1 MRRKKGRKLISKRM
15 LLTVMVSLT
24 MVLGLMPGMSLKAY
38 ADDTKAYATYDVTT
52 DANKNKSVD
61 ELKALQVTFNGKPW
75 YIISDNSTA
84 VDAGTV
90 TLLVAEELGEPV
102 MFDESSYAYSSSTV
116 RTTLDNMTASGGS
129 FAEVESAINT
139 VKVKGSDN
147 DVAVDAKL
155 YLMSVDEVKCVPVNV
170 LAFSHTWYLRT
181 PARSEYNP
189 DWIGV
194 EFVRTD
200 GIIGGGTDVSGS
212 RCCIRPALQL
222 NLSSVT
228 FSPESNTFTLN
239 GGEKKTATVTKA
251 PTAKSLSYTGQ
262 AQELVNAGTA
272 EGGTIQYALGE
283 DTTTAPTTGYTSSIP
298 TGTNAGTYYVWY
310 KAKGD
315 DKHTDSEAACVTVT
329 ISKDDPEPGPDP
341 KPEPKPEPKKK
352 DKKSS
357 SSSESST
364 PPNPNA
370 LNIIYIKNGTRV
382 WEAKASKQV
391 QGPAAQLA
399 FKQIMSPG
407 CNEAFSFNL
416 IADGKAIDHTL
427 KNGKLILF
435 IPDGYRKAGRVFALT
450 AIDKNGKV
458 HFYPDTD
465 SDPATVTVD
474 VNFEGYAFDLIYIG

>member
-1 MRRKKGRKLISKRM
+1 MKRKKGRKLISKRM
-15 LLTVMVSLT
+15 LLTVMVSLA

-102 MFDESSYAYSSSTV
+102 MFDESSNAYSSSTV

-200 GIIGGGTDVSGS
+200 GIIGGGTDVYYS

-228 FSPESNTFTLN
+228 FSPESNTFT
-239 GGEKKTATVTKA
+239 
-251 PTAKSLSYTGQ
+251 
-262 AQELVNAGTA
+262 
-272 EGGTIQYALGE
+272 
-283 DTTTAPTTGYTSSIP
+283 
-298 TGTNAGTYYVWY
+298 
-310 KAKGD
+310 
-315 DKHTDSEAACVTVT
+315 
-329 ISKDDPEPGPDP
+329 
-341 KPEPKPEPKKK
+341 
-352 DKKSS
+352 
-357 SSSESST
+357 
-364 PPNPNA
+364 
-370 LNIIYIKNGTRV
+370 
-382 WEAKASKQV
+382 
-391 QGPAAQLA
+391 
-399 FKQIMSPG
+399 
-407 CNEAFSFNL
+407 
-416 IADGKAIDHTL
+416 
-427 KNGKLILF
+427 
-435 IPDGYRKAGRVFALT
+435 
-450 AIDKNGKV
+450 
-458 HFYPDTD
+458 
-465 SDPATVTVD
+465 
-474 VNFEGYAFDLIYIG
+474 

>member
-1 MRRKKGRKLISKRM
+1 
-15 LLTVMVSLT
+15 
-24 MVLGLMPGMSLKAY
+24 MSLKAY
-38 ADDTKAYATYDVTT
+38 AATETYTSLMNNATEVKFNNYD
-52 DANKNKSVD
+52 
-61 ELKALQVTFNGKPW
+61 W
-75 YIISDNSTA
+75 YIIEDDSTSA
-84 VDAGTV
+84 TEGTV
-90 TLLVAEELGEPV
+90 TLLAADDSFGYSK
-102 MFDESSYAYSSSTV
+102 FSDESSNAYSSSKIKTA
-116 RTTLDNMTASGGS
+116 LDSLTKTGA
-129 FAEVESAINT
+129 F
-139 VKVKGSDN
+139 K
-147 DVAVDAKL
+147 DVANAIVDMDLSDVSVTGAKL
-155 YLMSVDEVKCVPVNV
+155 YLLDKATAQAVRLNLPLSISYYEFPNAEMG
-170 LAFSHTWYLRT
+170 AWWLRT
-181 PARSEYNP
+181 RGYQDCNADLACKE
-189 DWIGV
+189 GV
-194 EFVRTD
+194 GDFGFNVD
-200 GIIGGGTDVSGS
+200 KSLG
-212 RCCIRPALQL
+212 IRPALRL
-222 NLSSVT
+222 DLSSVT

-239 GGEKKTATVTKA
+239 GGEKPAATVTKA

-272 EGGTIQYALGE
+272 EGGTIQYAPGTKEKATGE
-283 DTTTAPTTGYTSSIP
+283 YTASIP
-298 TGTNAGTYYVWY
+298 KETNAGTYYVWY

>member
-90 TLLVAEELGEPV
+90 TILAGDTSFGVSLYRE
-102 MFDESSYAYSSSTV
+102 DSYSGSKMKAN
-116 RTTLDNMTASGGS
+116 LDALTASGGS
-129 FAEVESAINT
+129 FA
-139 VKVKGSDN
+139 
-147 DVAVDAKL
+147 DVADAIVTNKDAGGKL
-155 YLMSVDEVKCVPVNV
+155 YLLSTDEAEQLSENV
-170 LAFSHTWYLRT
+170 LMMNFGSNSVASWWLRS
-181 PARSEYNP
+181 PNINYNDCLAWVSEYGKVIDYALTN
-189 DWIGV
+189 V
-194 EFVRTD
+194 EL
-200 GIIGGGTDVSGS
+200 G
-212 RCCIRPALQL
+212 IRPALKL
-222 NLSSVT
+222 ELTKVSFDSDTKT
-228 FSPESNTFTLN
+228 FQFPAAV
-239 GGEKKTATVTKA
+239 KPAATVTKA

-272 EGGTIQYALGE
+272 EGGTIQYALGT
-283 DTTTAPTTGYTSSIP
+283 DSTTAPTTGYTSSIP

-315 DKHTDSEAACVTVT
+315 DKHTDSEAECVTVT
-329 ISKDDPEPGPDP
+329 ISKEDPEPGPDP

-435 IPDGYRKAGRVFALT
+435 IPDGSRKAGRVFALT